1 MRTDR
6 PLGIDLRTVGN
17 EDAKSINLAI
27 SERGINSL
35 KVVDPALSEEVMNET
50 VPLLGRCIHPG
61 KNNFQGKGGGE
72 SQAYDIH
79 GLVCSGS

>member
-1 MRTDR
+1 M
-6 PLGIDLRTVGN
+6 VGN
-17 EDAKSINLAI
+17 GVQDAKSINLAI

-35 KVVDPALSEEVMNET
+35 KVVDPALSEEVMKET
-50 VPLLGRCIHPG
+50 VPLLGRCVHPG

-79 GLVCSGS
+79 GLVCSCS